1 MIVYFDT
8 SALIK
13 RYVAEPGQEVVLER
27 LRSADRVAT
36 ALITYVEMYA
46 ALARLERERRIGAAG
61 FSMLSQQI
69 DANWSGYW
77 TIELSRSIIRRAAAL
92 ARRHT
97 LRGYDA
103 VQLASALELRV
114 DDTEL
119 EFLSFD
125 VRLNAAA
132 RREKLSV
139 LDNF

>member
-1 MIVYFDT
+1 MIVYFDS

-13 RYVAEPGQEVVLER
+13 RYVAEAGQEVVLER
-27 LRSADRVAT
+27 LRCADRVAT

-46 ALARLERERRIGAAG
+46 ALARLERERRIGAG
-61 FSMLSQQI
+61 RFSMLSQQI
-69 DANWSGYW
+69 EANWSGYW
-77 TIELSRSIIRRAAAL
+77 TIELTRSVVRRAAAL

-97 LRGYDA
+97 LRSYDA

-114 DDTEL
+114 ENADL

-132 RREKLSV
+132 SREELSV
-139 LDNF
+139 LENL